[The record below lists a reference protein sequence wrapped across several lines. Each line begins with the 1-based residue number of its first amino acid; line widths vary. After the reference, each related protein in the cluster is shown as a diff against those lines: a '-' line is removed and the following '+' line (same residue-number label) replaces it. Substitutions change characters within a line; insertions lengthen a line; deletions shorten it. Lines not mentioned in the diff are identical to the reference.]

1 MSGPYA
7 NARREYPN
15 MEYILSSMDSPGA
28 PIMARSLQKRLPG
41 KNSARERV
49 LEILVVED
57 NRGDSELL
65 RSAFSGWE
73 SETNLAVVEDGEQ
86 ALLYVH
92 QVGKYAGSPR
102 PDLILLDLNLPRRS
116 GIEVLTA
123 IKSDPGLQQIP
134 VVVLTTSDRKEDVA
148 NAYRLHA
155 NSYLTKTVDVYD
167 FFSKIRALEEYWLS
181 TVRLPSDNLVV

>member
-1 MSGPYA
+1 MQYISSS
-7 NARREYPN
+7 PN
-15 MEYILSSMDSPGA
+15 SSGA
-28 PIMARSLQKRLPG
+28 PIEARSLQKRLPAT
-41 KNSARERV
+41 NSPRGRI
-49 LEILVVED
+49 LEILIVED

-73 SETNLAVVEDGEQ
+73 AETNLTVVEDGEQ

-92 QVGKYAGSPR
+92 HMGKYASSPQ

-123 IKSDPGLQQIP
+123 IKSDPDLQQIP

-155 NSYLTKTVDVYD
+155 NSYLTKSVDLYD
-167 FFSKIRALEEYWLS
+167 FYSKIRSLEEYWLS
-181 TVRLPSDNLVV
+181 TVRLPSDKLVI